1 LSERADLEIV
11 EAELVRLEAELFA
24 SVPVR
29 RDEIVRLLDTRYDHL
44 PTPIR
49 RTEAST
55 GFAHTEPAR
64 VSCPDCLANDKVMF
78 GCVTCGGRGYT
89 QEKRTRDPY
98 SKSDK
103 VVPYGFDG
111 SRHDATRARDRQI
124 ETLATQLRPAI
135 EIDEDKDADA
145 PGRDYA
151 WVSARKRM
159 YARFDYAALDRAL
172 EQLHLARPGANPY
185 SDASLLFLDGRM
197 PETIRAPDLE
207 EPEEAQVAQGRV
219 ARAAGPVV
227 FQKRDDEIR
236 RAVLEARI
244 PTGAVALTWGI
255 SVSQVNR
262 IVADAA

>member
-1 LSERADLEIV
+1 LEIV

-55 GFAHTEPAR
+55 GFRSHGACARFVPGLLGERQGDVRLRDVWRARLHRGEAHAGSVLEVGQGRAVRLRR
-64 VSCPDCLANDKVMF
+64 V
-78 GCVTCGGRGYT
+78 
-89 QEKRTRDPY
+89 
-98 SKSDK
+98 
-103 VVPYGFDG
+103 
-111 SRHDATRARDRQI
+111 RHDATRARDRQI